1 MQIIEGYSKLSKE
14 QKLAWLAEQIGDAEL
29 TEDFKSYWHR
39 DTHTQKLYDE
49 FSENTVTNFYMPL
62 GIAPNFLINGK
73 IYAVPMVIEESSVV
87 AAAAKS
93 AKYWLDKG
101 GFRSEVISTVKIGQV
116 HFLWEGDF
124 NKMYCIFDELKEAC
138 LAETASITAN
148 MSKRGGG
155 ILDIELLDCRHLEP
169 NYYQLKATFETCDS
183 MGANFINSCLET
195 FAKTLKKWASE
206 QEIFSDKEKDVNVI
220 MSILSNYT
228 PQCIVRTSVECPVEK
243 LTGIEDFS
251 PEDFAFRFSKGVEI
265 AKKDSYRATTH
276 NKGIFNGIDAVILA
290 TGNDFR
296 AVEACGHTYASRT
309 GTYRSLS
316 DCSVENGIFKF
327 WIDLPLAVGT
337 VGGLT
342 NLHPQVKRCLQ
353 ILGNPDAKE
362 LMMIISAVGLA
373 QNFGAVKSLVTSG
386 IQKGHMKM
394 HLLNILR
401 SFEANEKEVRQVVE
415 YFKTRVVSFS
425 AVREVLD
432 KIRVGED
439 VQ

>member
-1 MQIIEGYSKLSKE
+1 MHIIEGYSKLTKE
-14 QKLAWLAEQIGDAEL
+14 QKLLWLAEQVGDTSLAEEL
-29 TEDFKSYWHR
+29 KSYWHQNKQV
-39 DTHTQKLYDE
+39 QKLYDE
-49 FSENTVTNFYMPL
+49 FSENTVSNFYMPL

-101 GFRSEVISTVKIGQV
+101 GFRSEIIGMTKIGQV
-116 HFLWEGDF
+116 HFLWNGDF
-124 NKMYCIFDELKEAC
+124 NKLLYKFDEIKELC
-138 LAETASITAN
+138 FAETADITAN
-148 MSKRGGG
+148 MRRRGGG
-155 ILDIELLDCRHLEP
+155 IQNIELLDLRHIEP
-169 NYYQLKATFETCDS
+169 NYFQLRAAFDTCDS

-195 FAKTLKKWASE
+195 FAKVLKKRIADE
-206 QEIFSDKEKDVNVI
+206 PIFSENERNVNVI

-228 PQCIVRTSVECPVEK
+228 PQCLVRTSVECPVAQ
-243 LTGIEDFS
+243 LTGIEEYA
-251 PEDFAFRFSKGVEI
+251 PEEFAARFQKGVEI
-265 AKKDSYRATTH
+265 AKKDIFRATTH
-276 NKGIFNGIDAVILA
+276 NKGIFNGIDAVVLA

-296 AVEACGHTYASRT
+296 AVEACGHTHASRT
-309 GTYRSLS
+309 GQYRSLS
-316 DCSVENGIFKF
+316 DCTVENGIFRF
-327 WIDLPLAVGT
+327 WIELPLSVGT

-353 ILGNPDAKE
+353 ILGNPDAE
-362 LMMIISAVGLA
+362 DLMKIISAVGLA

-401 SFEANEKEVRQVVE
+401 SFEASEKEVKSVTE

-425 AVREVLD
+425 AVREVLE

-439 VQ
+439 IC